1 MLHSDPIAR
10 ASLDEVLNHPWMKP
24 AFKRSNYDTLLVG
37 ADVPMHSH
45 AELRW
50 PDKVDRKTFNRI
62 AALESRNRDDAW
74 KGLTNALG
82 LVSSH
87 LCEAR
92 TGRGGGV
99 DSRGQLPELTS
110 ASNVGRLVRGLREFP
125 DRVWP
130 LLAKVR
136 SCAVLEWPALI
147 HPGTSW
153 TFDDAPR
160 KAADKLDS
168 KHPQFPR
175 PCRWMRWRYH
185 QTKALR
191 ESAESASSTFLTKG
205 WESDVADGPL
215 FT

>member
-1 MLHSDPIAR
+1 MLHADPIAR

-24 AFKRSNYDTLLVG
+24 AFKRSNHNTLSVG
-37 ADVPMHSH
+37 AVPMHSH

-62 AALESRNRDDAW
+62 AVLESRNREDAW
-74 KGLTNALG
+74 EGLTDALG

-92 TGRGGGV
+92 TGSGGG
-99 DSRGQLPELTS
+99 DSHAHLPELTS
-110 ASNVGRLVRGLREFP
+110 ASDVGRLVRGLREFP
-125 DRVWP
+125 DRVWS

-136 SCAVLEWPALI
+136 SCAVLEWSTLI
-147 HPGTSW
+147 HPGPSC
-153 TFDDAPR
+153 TFDNAPR
-160 KAADKLDS
+160 KAADNLDS
-168 KHPQFPR
+168 KYSQYPR
-175 PCRWMRWRYH
+175 PCRWMRCGYH

-191 ESAESASSTFLTKG
+191 ESAFRRSVNIPDEG